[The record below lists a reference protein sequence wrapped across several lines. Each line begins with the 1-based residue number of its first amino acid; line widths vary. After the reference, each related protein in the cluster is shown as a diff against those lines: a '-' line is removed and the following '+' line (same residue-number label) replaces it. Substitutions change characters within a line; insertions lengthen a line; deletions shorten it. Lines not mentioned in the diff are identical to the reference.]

1 MGLAALSGDT
11 APGGLS
17 CREGS
22 SRFIGSNK
30 NSEMRKHKSVVLI
43 GMPGAGKST
52 LGVLLAKELALD
64 FVDTDMLIQLREGK
78 TLQEIIDETD
88 YLNLRRIE
96 GEVIADADLPNHVI
110 ATGGSVVYS
119 DEGMRNLGRFGPIV
133 FLNCSAEELRR
144 RIHNYESRGI
154 AKAPG
159 QSFAD
164 LFTERQALYRKYA
177 DITVDCDSRNM
188 QQVLD
193 RVLQELAERN

>member
-1 MGLAALSGDT
+1 MKKI
-11 APGGLS
+11 
-17 CREGS
+17 E
-22 SRFIGSNK
+22 
-30 NSEMRKHKSVVLI
+30 SVVLI

-52 LGVLLAKELALD
+52 LGVLLAKELAMD

-78 TLQEIIDETD
+78 TLQEIIDESD
-88 YLNLRRIE
+88 YLHLRHIE
-96 GEVIADADLPNHVI
+96 GEVIADAELPNHVI

-119 DEGMRNLGRFGPIV
+119 EDGMANLARFGPVV

-159 QSFAD
+159 QSFAE
-164 LFTERQALYRKYA
+164 LFAERQALYRKYA
-177 DITVDCDSRNM
+177 DVTVDCDGRDM

-193 RVLQELAERN
+193 RVLKELKALS

>member
-1 MGLAALSGDT
+1 
-11 APGGLS
+11 
-17 CREGS
+17 
-22 SRFIGSNK
+22 
-30 NSEMRKHKSVVLI
+30 
-43 GMPGAGKST
+43 MPGAGKST

-64 FVDTDMLIQLREGK
+64 FVDTDVLIQLREGK
-78 TLQEIIDETD
+78 TLQEIMDESD

-119 DEGMRNLGRFGPIV
+119 EEGMANLQRFGPVV
-133 FLNCSAEELRR
+133 FLNCSADELRR

-159 QSFAD
+159 QSFEE
-164 LFTERQALYRKYA
+164 LFAERQALYRKYA
-177 DITVDCDSRNM
+177 DVTVECDGRNL

-193 RVLQELAERN
+193 EVLQELEALD